1 MRIEHPIPQ
10 EMVDGIIDFLHDD
23 IISLVAC
30 SLAARP
36 FLPETRHHLF
46 SKITLTTENISS
58 FVMLLEDSSPH
69 TMASSVHTVILE
81 RSYHP
86 WPIEAIDRLTAQ
98 LRAVKCLRLLH
109 ADLLSF
115 DRHAPDERSRRPI
128 LELITRLGSVEELEL
143 EKVHF
148 ESIEQLIDLAYAS
161 PKLKWLSLGS
171 LNAHDSVR
179 LPIAI
184 DSAKHLKG
192 GPCFSLRCLKLRDKP
207 EISDKVTQWIMSRN
221 PVPPVLEIVCSAS
234 DLENST
240 LKEFTRRVGGS
251 VMRLQIEDIAGD
263 DEIIS

>member
-10 EMVDGIIDFLHDD
+10 EMVDSIIDFLHDD

-58 FVMLLEDSSPH
+58 FVMLLENSSPH

-86 WPIEAIDRLTAQ
+86 WPIEAIDRLAAQ
-98 LRAVKCLRLLH
+98 LRAVKCLRFLH
-109 ADLLSF
+109 VDLLSF
-115 DRHAPDERSRRPI
+115 ERHAPDKRSRRPI

-148 ESIEQLIDLAYAS
+148 ESIDQLIDLAYAS

-171 LNAHDSVR
+171 LNAHGSMR
-179 LPIAI
+179 LPIAT
-184 DSAKHLKG
+184 HLEE

-207 EISDKVTQWIMSRN
+207 EISENVTKWIMSRN

-240 LKEFTRRVGGS
+240 LQEFTRRVGGS